1 MKKIILGLALLS
13 SVPAF
18 AGDKAVVFPQVY
30 NYGFNI
36 QVQVWNNTDR
46 AVNCSGFIYY
56 NTQGGFRDSEYYFD
70 YVSARFNSFRTI
82 YPRTS
87 GDRILSV
94 SHSIFCN

>member
-13 SVPAF
+13 SVSAT
-18 AGDKAVVFPQVY
+18 ASDKLVVFPQVY

-82 YPRTS
+82 YPSTS

>member
-1 MKKIILGLALLS
+1 MKKIILGLALLACGS
-13 SVPAF
+13 AF
-18 AGDKAVVFPQVY
+18 AEEKAVVFPQVY

-36 QVQVWNNTDR
+36 QIQVWNHTDR

-70 YVSARFNSFRTI
+70 YVGARFNSFRTI

-87 GDRILSV
+87 GDRVLSV